1 MWLNILVITIIML
14 QLLLPSFTVSKVDST
29 MDVTIVNDIV
39 FGGDLTVDAVL
50 PGDATGEVV
59 SLLVVDYHVS
69 IENGKATG
77 IISGLAAG
85 DYTVAIKYVGDDK
98 YIGVEVAENVN
109 VAKAQ
114 PVLGVVIADG
124 LW

>member
-1 MWLNILVITIIML
+1 
-14 QLLLPSFTVSKVDST
+14 KVDST
-29 MDVTIVNDIV
+29 MDVTVNDIV

-59 SLLVVDYHVS
+59 ITVNGVDYHVS

-77 IISGLAAG
+77 TISGLAAG

-114 PVLGVVIADG
+114 PVLGVVIADVDY
-124 LW
+124 